1 MKAMKTARAGDL
13 RVAPVLRELAD
24 AIGKV
29 AGQASEVSTAVPGLT
44 LYRNTVKTAPN
55 PCTYAPSLLLIPQGK
70 KRVDLGKQ
78 SYVFGGST
86 FLLTSIELP
95 IVSRVCAASAE
106 KPYLAFFLK
115 LDMEMVRDVLHSEEV
130 VIPSPPMGTRGMVLG
145 EATVEL
151 LAPCLRMVQLLGTPR
166 DVPFFGKLLKREI
179 IYRLLQGPQGDRL
192 RSVATLADQSYR
204 TAKAVTW
211 LRDNFKRALNVGEL
225 ASMIGMSRSTL
236 NHHFRGL
243 TAMSPLQFQKQLR
256 LHAARQKMLTEEVDA
271 ASAAFEVGYESPSQF
286 NREYKRIFG
295 QPPMRDIQ
303 ALRAS
308 LPTQMNFQRRSSR
321 TLRGSITPAIRG
333 GGVELPSSYAHELSR
348 SRGAVVCVSRA
359 MGVFT

>member
-1 MKAMKTARAGDL
+1 MGRAH
-13 RVAPVLRELAD
+13 EM
-24 AIGKV
+24 
-29 AGQASEVSTAVPGLT
+29 STAVPGLT
-44 LYRNTVKTAPN
+44 LYQNTVPTAPN

-78 SYVFGGST
+78 SYVFGEST

-95 IVSRVCAASAE
+95 IVSRVCAASVE

-115 LDMEMVRDVLHSEEV
+115 LDMGMVRDVLHSEEV
-130 VIPSPPMGTRGMVLG
+130 RIPVPPVGTRGMVLA

-151 LAPCLRMVQLLGTPR
+151 LAPCSRMVQLLHTPE
-166 DVPFFGKLLKREI
+166 DVPFIAKLLQREI

-211 LRDNFKRALNVGEL
+211 LRDNFMKTLNVAEL
-225 ASMIGMSRSTL
+225 ASMTGMSRSTL

-256 LHAARQKMLTEEVDA
+256 LHTARQKMLAEELDA
-271 ASAAFEVGYESPSQF
+271 ASAAYQVGYESPSQF
-286 NREYKRIFG
+286 NREYKRFFG

-303 ALRAS
+303 A
-308 LPTQMNFQRRSSR
+308 
-321 TLRGSITPAIRG
+321 
-333 GGVELPSSYAHELSR
+333 
-348 SRGAVVCVSRA
+348 SRA
-359 MGVFT
+359 RS

>member
-1 MKAMKTARAGDL
+1 MNVNKSGQSDDPQ
-13 RVAPVLRELAD
+13 VAPVLHELAD
-24 AIGKV
+24 AISKV
-29 AGQASEVSTAVPGLT
+29 MGHAPEVPTAVPGLT
-44 LYRNTVKTAPN
+44 LYQNTVPTAPN
-55 PCTYAPSLLLIPQGK
+55 PCTYVPSLLVIPQGK

-78 SYVFGGST
+78 SYVFGEST

-95 IVSRVCAASAE
+95 IISRVCAASAE

-115 LDMEMVRDVLHSEEV
+115 LDMGMVRDVLHSEEV
-130 VIPSPPMGTRGMVLG
+130 HVPAPPVGTRGMVLG
-145 EATVEL
+145 EATVGL
-151 LAPCLRMVQLLGTPR
+151 LAPCLRMIQVLHAPQDG
-166 DVPFFGKLLKREI
+166 PFFGKLLQREI

-211 LRDNFKRALNVGEL
+211 LRDHFKKTLNVDEL
-225 ASMIGMSRSTL
+225 ASMTGMSRSTL

-256 LHAARQKMLTEEVDA
+256 LHTARQKMLTEELDA

-286 NREYKRIFG
+286 NREYKRFFG

-308 LPTQMNFQRRSSR
+308 L
-321 TLRGSITPAIRG
+321 
-333 GGVELPSSYAHELSR
+333 
-348 SRGAVVCVSRA
+348 
-359 MGVFT
+359 

>member
-1 MKAMKTARAGDL
+1 MNAHKSGQSDDPQ
-13 RVAPVLRELAD
+13 VVQVLHELAD
-24 AIGKV
+24 VISKV
-29 AGQASEVSTAVPGLT
+29 MGNASEVSTAVPGLS
-44 LYRNTVKTAPN
+44 LYRNTAPTAPN
-55 PCTYAPSLLLIPQGK
+55 PCTYVPSLLVIPQGK

-78 SYVFGGST
+78 SYVFGEST

-95 IVSRVCAASAE
+95 IISRVCAASAE

-115 LDMEMVRDVLHSEEV
+115 LDMGTVRDVLHSEEV
-130 VIPSPPMGTRGMVLG
+130 HVPAPPFGTRGMVLG
-145 EATVEL
+145 EATIEL
-151 LAPCLRMVQLLGTPR
+151 LAPCSRMVQLLRTPQ
-166 DVPFFGKLLKREI
+166 DVPFFGKLLQREI

-211 LRDNFKRALNVGEL
+211 LRNNFKKALNVDEL
-225 ASMIGMSRSTL
+225 ALMTGMSRSTL

-256 LHAARQKMLTEEVDA
+256 LHAARQTMLTEELDA

-286 NREYKRIFG
+286 NREYKRFFG
-295 QPPMRDIQ
+295 QPPMRDIE

-308 LPTQMNFQRRSSR
+308 L
-321 TLRGSITPAIRG
+321 
-333 GGVELPSSYAHELSR
+333 
-348 SRGAVVCVSRA
+348 
-359 MGVFT
+359 